1 MNKIDVSAWQD
12 FILSKLFQIKSPA
25 ARSMKTYNDGDVP
38 YVSSG
43 SINNGITSYLE
54 PKEDEELEKGN
65 CITVS
70 PLDGA
75 SFFQEDDFL
84 GRGGAGSAISML
96 YNDNLSKYNG
106 MFICTIIKISAQK
119 FDYSDA
125 LTGGNLSNLVIKLP
139 VLHNE
144 DGSAYID
151 AEKRYS
157 DDGYVPDWKYM
168 NNYMKSI
175 EPKAQKRIELI
186 KSIGNCL

>member
-1 MNKIDVSAWQD
+1 MNKIEITAWQD
-12 FILSKLFQIKSPA
+12 FIISKLFLIKSPA
-25 ARSMKTYNDGDVP
+25 TRSMKSYNDGEVP

-43 SINNGITSYLE
+43 SVNNGIASYLE

-96 YNDNLSKYNG
+96 YNENLSKYNG
-106 MFICTIIKISAQK
+106 LFICTVIKIAAQK

-125 LTGGNLSNLVIKLP
+125 LTGDNLSNLVIKLP
-139 VLHNE
+139 VLHNDDDSIYIDSEKKYSE
-144 DGSAYID
+144 DGYI
-151 AEKRYS
+151 
-157 DDGYVPDWKYM
+157 PDWKYM
-168 NNYMKSI
+168 SDYMKSI
-175 EPKAQKRIELI
+175 EPKAQNRIDLI
-186 KSIGNCL
+186 KSIGL